1 MSAFGIDITLMQGCI
16 VEQQITNFIL
26 ENEYKKE
33 LRVVTEADEGKLKA
47 AGEWIGKQ
55 VDRFIGLLKT
65 WWGKMVHFVT
75 KTIPRVV
82 GGALKWLHGIFTRRQ
97 KAEKVD
103 AGKIDD
109 SNKEKVKEACNQANA
124 ANIKEQ
130 TSNDEAIKELQGRMG
145 DFAKTLSERE
155 KENNGKPSED
165 NNSSQEKTEKIEK
178 IKEVKQHAI
187 NTLDTVKENSDKP
200 EEKAE
205 LEKAV
210 NNIKQGKVVE
220 LSSENLDYLE
230 GNLIDLNLVNNFYT
244 FWDHKFTQ
252 LSNIGR
258 QDILSLRRMIKN
270 RNIESKRVSRDE
282 KYEYINDELKHGIP
296 EVKKKYTSYANEKE
310 KQNLKLM
317 TIEKSKVKRKIKKSD
332 AEKNIN
338 DFEKCQKLSTNKVK
352 DIKEVIELSIG
363 FFKDAKTDKD
373 INQKALHSAIN
384 TCNFFMKECSL
395 MYNDANQLF
404 SIAITDL
411 GNFLAAAKP
420 CSGN

>member
-1 MSAFGIDITLMQGCI
+1 
-16 VEQQITNFIL
+16 
-26 ENEYKKE
+26 
-33 LRVVTEADEGKLKA
+33 
-47 AGEWIGKQ
+47 
-55 VDRFIGLLKT
+55 
-65 WWGKMVHFVT
+65 
-75 KTIPRVV
+75 
-82 GGALKWLHGIFTRRQ
+82 
-97 KAEKVD
+97 
-103 AGKIDD
+103 
-109 SNKEKVKEACNQANA
+109 
-124 ANIKEQ
+124 
-130 TSNDEAIKELQGRMG
+130 MG